1 MTMEEYSVNSEN
13 SNRERIIEL
22 LAMLDSKSQEE
33 RLNAIRLL
41 GEFGDLTALI
51 DLRKRLD
58 PANQELQCLIV
69 AIGKLKRCLKVK

>member
-1 MTMEEYSVNSEN
+1 MIMEEYPVNSEN
-13 SNRERIIEL
+13 SNSEQIIEL

-51 DLRKRLD
+51 DLRKRLG
-58 PANQELQCLIV
+58 PANQELQCLLV
-69 AIGKLKRCLKVK
+69 AIGKLKRRLKAK